1 MKKSFSMEND
11 IGLLVKYTV
20 LGITSIDEKYVIY
33 TDYFPSENELGI
45 RLYAGLLIDENEF
58 KIKKIQ
64 GVKEK
69 ELTDAFAAEVV
80 SSGRKVRRVIS

>member
-69 ELTDAFAAEVV
+69 ELTDAF
-80 SSGRKVRRVIS
+80 SSGRKVRRVIA